1 MKPSGSNLRAVVLLI
16 CVLALAGA
24 GVLMLASTGAYATDG
39 TEKNL
44 SGLKKQAIFLAV
56 GLVVCG
62 LVSRVDYHLL
72 EKAAPWLVGGA
83 VVLLALCYTPWF
95 GITRNGET
103 RWIGLQRY
111 GLKAA
116 QIQPSEAGKFALV
129 IFMAW
134 WYARHPLRIGEFW
147 KGYLQPWLALGG
159 IILLVAFER
168 DLGTAALMGAV
179 AMIVMF
185 TAGVRLIYLIASLGA
200 GIGGLALMVHLIPER
215 MGRLT
220 AFLDLEAHRQ
230 GEGLQQWRALIALGS
245 GGIEGRGYGNGVEK
259 LFYMPYAHTDFIFP
273 MIGEE
278 FGLAGTLTVVFLF
291 VMLVMS
297 GMLIASSA
305 PDTFGRVLGAGI
317 IAIIGC
323 QALINLM
330 VTTALLPNKGM
341 PLPFIS
347 YGGSNLLALFFMI
360 GVMMNIHRQGFAV
373 ESGRK
378 TLTLADPVITPR
390 L

>member
-16 CVLALAGA
+16 CVLALAGV
-24 GVLMLASTGAYATDG
+24 GILMLASTGAYATDG
-39 TEKNL
+39 TEKDMGN
-44 SGLKKQAIFLAV
+44 LKKQAIFLAA

-62 LVSRVDYHLL
+62 VASRIDYHLL

-83 VVLLALCYTPWF
+83 VILLALCYTPWF
-95 GITRNGET
+95 GVTRNGET
-103 RWIGLQRY
+103 RWIGLQSFGIR
-111 GLKAA
+111 GA

-129 IFMAW
+129 LFMAW
-134 WYARHPLRIGEFW
+134 WYARHPLRTGEFW

-159 IILLVAFER
+159 IVLLVAFEK

-179 AMIVMF
+179 VLVVMF
-185 TAGVRLIYLIASLGA
+185 TAGVKWIYLLGSVGA
-200 GIGGLALMVHLIPER
+200 GVAGLALMVRLIPER

-220 AFLDLEAHRQ
+220 AFMDLEAHKL

-245 GGIEGRGYGNGVEK
+245 GGLEGRGFGNGVEK
-259 LFYMPYAHTDFIFP
+259 MFYMPYAHTDFIFP

-278 FGLAGTLTVVFLF
+278 FGLAGTLAVILLF
-291 VMLVMS
+291 VMLIMA
-297 GMLIASSA
+297 GMLIAASA
-305 PDTFGRVLGAGI
+305 PDTFGRVLGAGV

-347 YGGSNLLALFFMI
+347 YGGSNLLTLFFMI
-360 GVMMNIHRQGFAV
+360 GVLMNIHRQGFAI

-378 TLTLADPVITPR
+378 SVTLADPVITPR